1 MKQSMKTLK
10 GFFLTTACVFCLT
23 VAGTSAVTYGQEMVP
38 TVTSEAFPTI
48 TPEAVPTVTPAPQP
62 TAVPK
67 KKGLVKEGKKLC
79 FYYSNGGKAK
89 NKLKTVN
96 GATYYFGPDG
106 YAVCGGVRFKN
117 KNKVYV
123 FGENFKRIKNKK
135 GKIIRVRY
143 SIYYMTGNNGEAA
156 TGFFIYKNNL
166 YYGGPGGKLY
176 KNRSLANRYHFTASG
191 AAEKNTDALLKIKT
205 MQIASSITNP
215 GMTKSQKL
223 YACWRYV
230 VGGHIG
236 YWSVY
241 PNLGQ
246 AGWQRSLAL
255 NTLVNGGGNCYGFA
269 CAFAA
274 LAQEVG
280 YEPYMVYG
288 YVPGSRDGRADGMTR
303 HCWVQINGLSY
314 DPEGTY
320 AGWAPG
326 IYGTAGYG
334 VYHWTSGSVKFA

>member
-1 MKQSMKTLK
+1 MKTLK

-23 VAGTSAVTYGQEMVP
+23 VAGTSAVTYGQETVP
-38 TVTSEAFPTI
+38 TVTPEAFPTI
-48 TPEAVPTVTPAPQP
+48 TPEVVPTVTPVPKP

-79 FYYSNGGKAK
+79 FYYSNGSKAK

-191 AAEKNTDALLKIKT
+191 AAKKNTDALLKIKT
-205 MQIASSITNP
+205 MRIASSITNP

-236 YWSVY
+236 YWSCVS
-241 PNLGQ
+241 Q
-246 AGWQRSLAL
+246 IWDRQDWQRSLAL
-255 NTLVNGGGNCYGFA
+255 NTLLNGGGNCYGFA

-288 YVPGSRDGRADGMTR
+288 YVPGSRDGRADGMT
-303 HCWVQINGLSY
+303 QTLL
-314 DPEGTY
+314 GTDHPDS
-320 AGWAPG
+320 ATIRKQLTPDGHAG
-326 IYGTAGYG
+326 IYGTCRVWGLPLD
-334 VYHWTSGSVKFA
+334 FRLCEIRLI